1 MKLGIIYLATGE
13 YHKFWREFYMTCE
26 RYFCLDIEKGYEI
39 FTDTPE
45 EFEIYND
52 KNICLHKIDD
62 LGWIVNT
69 SYKSKY
75 ICNIRVELLKY
86 DYVFY
91 INSNFLFT
99 APIYAKEIL
108 PDASDDYLTALSFD
122 HYLQVDVENYPYDR
136 QPESLAYI
144 PIGQGKRYFQGGFY
158 GGRTREMLLL
168 SDWCCEAIAQDF
180 NRKIIARF
188 HDESYINRYML
199 DKQPKVLN
207 DEYALQHIWPYH
219 GPHKAIIRNKEE
231 LLGTHVLGRLKE
243 VYTDTSL
250 SFLLDEHLCFRPGGI
265 VNLYGGLGNQ
275 MFGYA
280 YCLYMQKRDTQ
291 RRWWTDAYACLNTND
306 HNGYELNKI
315 FFGINASLELSDEIH
330 QKLSQISD
338 RYKNNNNESHLSR
351 VQDFIPS
358 DKPLVICNGC
368 WQCYP
373 YVEAC
378 AEELRQQFRF
388 DETKLSKKSKN
399 ILDVISNRC
408 TVSIHIRRGDYLKGN
423 NEWLYGG
430 ICTIAYYQ
438 AAMLQL
444 EEKLREKP
452 YYFFFSD
459 EPDWV
464 KKYFNLPNSRII
476 DWNQKEESWQDL
488 CLMAAC
494 RHHIIAN
501 SSFSWWGAWLGQ
513 HEGTLTIAPDV
524 WYNTTHTPDLL
535 PTEWIRIPIPS
546 SSELLQRLCNDLI
559 LRSSYLESLGLQ
571 VGKMGAVL
579 FFFHYARYTG
589 NVLYENYAE
598 ELLDEVYND
607 VNKGISYGFANGL
620 CGIGWAVEYLVKQEF
635 IEGDTDDALEEID
648 RQVMVYNP
656 TRISDYSFANGLD
669 GIVCYVLSRLLSPR
683 APKAPLPFD
692 ERYRKELYLACR
704 NIPIEEQTTYTHS
717 YINLLEKGDCDYSFN
732 DVLEQL
738 FELSEDVFNMKGMT
752 WETGIKMMKRVKENN
767 YLL

>member
-1 MKLGIIYLATGE
+1 MATGA
-13 YHKFWREFYMTCE
+13 YHKFWKDFYITCE
-26 RYFCLDIEKGYEI
+26 QYFCMDIEKGYEI
-39 FTDTPE
+39 FTDSPDD
-45 EFEIYND
+45 FKKVND
-52 KNICLHKIDD
+52 TNVYIHKIED

-75 ICNIRVELLKY
+75 ICSIREELKKY

-99 APIYAKEIL
+99 APIYAEEVL
-108 PDASDDYLTALSFD
+108 PDASNDYLTALSFD
-122 HYLQVDVENYPYDR
+122 HYLQVDVRNYPYDR
-136 QPESLAYI
+136 QPNCLAYI

-158 GGRTREMLLL
+158 GGRTKEMLLL
-168 SDWCCEAIAQDF
+168 SDWCKEAIAHDF
-180 NRKIIARF
+180 NKKIVARF

-199 DKQPKVLN
+199 DKKPKVLN
-207 DEYALQHIWPYH
+207 DGYALQHIWPYH
-219 GPHKAIIRNKEE
+219 GPHKAVVRNKEE
-231 LLGTHVLGRLKE
+231 VLGIHVLGRLKE

-280 YCLYMQKRDTQ
+280 FCLYMQKKDSQ
-291 RRWWTDAYACLNTND
+291 RHWWIDAYACQNSNV

-315 FFGINASLELSDEIH
+315 FIGINASSELSEESH
-330 QKLSQISD
+330 QKLSQVSD
-338 RYKNNNNESHLSR
+338 KYKTNIKELHLSQ
-351 VQDFIPS
+351 VQTFISS
-358 DKPLVICNGC
+358 DKSLVIYNGC

-378 AEELRQQFRF
+378 ADELRQQFQF
-388 DETKLSKKSKN
+388 DETQLNEKNKK
-399 ILDVISNRC
+399 ILEIISHRC
-408 TVSIHIRRGDYLKGN
+408 TVSVHIRRGDYLKGN

-430 ICTIAYYQ
+430 ICTVAYYQ

-444 EEKLREKP
+444 EEMLPEKP
-452 YYFFFSD
+452 YYLFFSD

-464 KKYFNLPNSRII
+464 KEYFNLPNSEII
-476 DWNQKEESWQDL
+476 DWNRKEESWQDL

-513 HEGTLTIAPDV
+513 HEDTLTIAPDL

-535 PTEWIRIPIPS
+535 PLQWIRIPIPS
-546 SSELLQRLCNDLI
+546 SVELLQRLCNELI
-559 LRSSYLESLGLQ
+559 LRSSYWDSLGLQ

-598 ELLDEVYND
+598 ELFDEVYND

-620 CGIGWAVEYLVKQEF
+620 CGIGWAVEYLIKQEF

-704 NIPIEEQTTYTHS
+704 NIPIEERTTYTHS

-767 YLL
+767 YSR

>member
-1 MKLGIIYLATGE
+1 MKIGIIYLATGA
-13 YHKFWREFYMTCE
+13 YNKFWKDFYCTCE
-26 RYFCLDIEKGYEI
+26 QYFCVDAEKEYEL
-39 FTDTPE
+39 FTDSPE
-45 EFEIYND
+45 SIGCGPSANVHVRQIE
-52 KNICLHKIDD
+52 D

-69 SYKSKY
+69 SYKSEY
-75 ICNIRVELLKY
+75 ICSIREELEEY

-99 APIYAKEIL
+99 IPIYAEEVL
-108 PDASDDYLTALSFD
+108 PDASNDYLTALSFD
-122 HYLQVDVENYPYDR
+122 HYLQVDVRNYPYDR
-136 QPESLAYI
+136 QPDCLAYI

-168 SDWCCEAIAQDF
+168 SDWCRKAIAQDF
-180 NRKIIARF
+180 NKKIVARF

-199 DKQPKVLN
+199 DKNPKVLN

-219 GPHKAIIRNKEE
+219 GSHKAVVRNKEE
-231 LLGTHVLGRLKE
+231 VLGTHVLGQQKE
-243 VYTDTSL
+243 VYTDISL

-280 YCLYMQKRDTQ
+280 FCLYMQKQDSQ
-291 RRWWTDAYACLNTND
+291 RRWWTDAYACRSSNV

-315 FFGINASLELSDEIH
+315 FIGIDASSELSEENH

-338 RYKNNNNESHLSR
+338 KHKINIKERHLSK
-351 VQDFIPS
+351 VQTFTSS
-358 DKPLVICNGC
+358 DKSLTIYNGC
-368 WQCYP
+368 WQCYS

-378 AEELRQQFRF
+378 GDELRQQFQF
-388 DETKLSKKSKN
+388 DETQLDEKN
-399 ILDVISNRC
+399 KRLLEVISNRC
-408 TVSIHIRRGDYLKGN
+408 TVSVHIRRGDYLKGN

-430 ICTIAYYQ
+430 ICTTAYYQ

-444 EEKLREKP
+444 EAMLPEKP
-452 YYFFFSD
+452 YYLFFSD

-464 KKYFNLPNSRII
+464 KEYFNLPNSEII
-476 DWNQKEESWQDL
+476 DWNRKEESWQDL

-494 RHHIIAN
+494 RHHIITN

-513 HEGTLTIAPDV
+513 HEDTLTIAPDV

-535 PTEWIRIPIPS
+535 PLQWIRISIPPS
-546 SSELLQRLCNDLI
+546 VELLQRLCNELI
-559 LRSSYLESLGLQ
+559 LRSSYWDSLGLQ
-571 VGKMGAVL
+571 LGKMGAVL

-589 NVLYENYAE
+589 NALYENYAE
-598 ELLDEVYND
+598 ELFDEIYND
-607 VNKGISYGFANGL
+607 VNKGINYGFANGL
-620 CGIGWAVEYLVKQEF
+620 CGIGWAVEYLVKQGF

-648 RQVMVYNP
+648 RQVMVYDP
-656 TRISDYSFANGLD
+656 TRISDYLFANGLD

-683 APKAPLPFD
+683 APEASLPFD
-692 ERYRKELYLACR
+692 ERYRKELYLACK
-704 NIPIEEQTTYTHS
+704 NIPIEEQTIYIRS
-717 YINLLEKGDCDYSFN
+717 YINLLEKGDCAYSFN

-738 FELSEDVFNMKGMT
+738 FELSEDVFNMKGLT
-752 WETGIKMMKRVKENN
+752 WETGIKMMRRIK
-767 YLL
+767 

>member
-1 MKLGIIYLATGE
+1 MKLGIIYLATGD
-13 YHKFWREFYMTCE
+13 YHKFWKDFYITCE
-26 RYFCLDIEKGYEI
+26 QYFCMDIEKGNEI

-45 EFEIYND
+45 EFEIIND
-52 KNICLHKIDD
+52 INVCIHKIND

-75 ICNIRVELLKY
+75 ICNIREKLVKY

-99 APIYAKEIL
+99 APIYVKEVL
-108 PDASDDYLTALSFD
+108 PDASDNYLTALSFD
-122 HYLQVDVENYPYDR
+122 HYLQVDVKNYPYDR
-136 QPESLAYI
+136 QLDSLAYV
-144 PIGQGKRYFQGGFY
+144 PIGQGKRYVQGGFY
-158 GGRTREMLLL
+158 EGRTREMLLF
-168 SDWCCEAIAQDF
+168 SDWFSEAIAQDF
-180 NRKIIARF
+180 NRIIVAYF

-199 DKQPKVLN
+199 DKKPKVLN

-219 GPHKAIIRNKEE
+219 GSHKAVVRNEE
-231 LLGTHVLGRLKE
+231 EMLGTHVLGRLKE
-243 VYTDTSL
+243 VYANASL
-250 SFLLDEHLCFRPGGI
+250 SFLLDDHLCFHPGGI

-280 YCLYMQKRDTQ
+280 FCLYMQKQDSK
-291 RRWWTDAYACLNTND
+291 RRWWTDAYACLKSNR

-315 FFGINASLELSDEIH
+315 FTDINASSELSEESH

-338 RYKNNNNESHLSR
+338 RHKIYIKEAHLSR
-351 VQDFIPS
+351 VQTFISS
-358 DKPLVICNGC
+358 DKLLVIYNGC

-378 AEELRQQFRF
+378 TNELQQQFQF
-388 DETKLSKKSKN
+388 DDTQLNEKNKKL
-399 ILDVISNRC
+399 LEVISNRC
-408 TVSIHIRRGDYLKGN
+408 TVSVHIRRGDYLKGN

-430 ICTIAYYQ
+430 ICTVAYYQ
-438 AAMLQL
+438 AAMLQQ
-444 EEKLREKP
+444 EEMLPKKP
-452 YYFFFSD
+452 YYLFFSD

-464 KKYFNLPNSRII
+464 KEYFNLPDSEII
-476 DWNQKEESWQDL
+476 DWNRKEESWQDL

-501 SSFSWWGAWLGQ
+501 SSFSWWGAWLEQ
-513 HEGTLTIAPDV
+513 HEDTLTIAPDV
-524 WYNTTHTPDLL
+524 WYNTPHTPDLL
-535 PTEWIRIPIPS
+535 PLQWIKIPIPS
-546 SSELLQRLCNDLI
+546 SVELLQRLCNELI
-559 LRSSYLESLGLQ
+559 LRSSYWDSLG
-571 VGKMGAVL
+571 L

-598 ELLDEVYND
+598 ELFDG

-620 CGIGWAVEYLVKQEF
+620 CGIGWTVEYLVKQEF

-683 APKAPLPFD
+683 APKGSLPFD
-692 ERYRKELYLACR
+692 EKYHKELYLACK
-704 NIPIEEQTTYTHS
+704 NIPIEERTTYTHS

-732 DVLEQL
+732 DILEQL
-738 FELSEDVFNMKGMT
+738 FELSEDVFNMKGMN

-767 YLL
+767 YSL

>member
-1 MKLGIIYLATGE
+1 MGNFSKT
-13 YHKFWREFYMTCE
+13 
-26 RYFCLDIEKGYEI
+26 
-39 FTDTPE
+39 
-45 EFEIYND
+45 
-52 KNICLHKIDD
+52 NIKELH
-62 LGWIVNT
+62 
-69 SYKSKY
+69 
-75 ICNIRVELLKY
+75 
-86 DYVFY
+86 
-91 INSNFLFT
+91 
-99 APIYAKEIL
+99 
-108 PDASDDYLTALSFD
+108 
-122 HYLQVDVENYPYDR
+122 
-136 QPESLAYI
+136 
-144 PIGQGKRYFQGGFY
+144 
-158 GGRTREMLLL
+158 
-168 SDWCCEAIAQDF
+168 
-180 NRKIIARF
+180 
-188 HDESYINRYML
+188 
-199 DKQPKVLN
+199 
-207 DEYALQHIWPYH
+207 
-219 GPHKAIIRNKEE
+219 
-231 LLGTHVLGRLKE
+231 
-243 VYTDTSL
+243 
-250 SFLLDEHLCFRPGGI
+250 
-265 VNLYGGLGNQ
+265 
-275 MFGYA
+275 
-280 YCLYMQKRDTQ
+280 
-291 RRWWTDAYACLNTND
+291 
-306 HNGYELNKI
+306 
-315 FFGINASLELSDEIH
+315 
-330 QKLSQISD
+330 LSQVQTFIS
-338 RYKNNNNESHLSR
+338 
-351 VQDFIPS
+351 S
-358 DKPLVICNGC
+358 DKSLVIYNGC

-378 AEELRQQFRF
+378 ADELRQQFQF
-388 DETKLSKKSKN
+388 DETQLNEKNKK
-399 ILDVISNRC
+399 ILEIISHRC
-408 TVSIHIRRGDYLKGN
+408 TVSVHIRRGDYLKGN

-430 ICTIAYYQ
+430 ICTVAYYQ

-444 EEKLREKP
+444 EEMLPEKP
-452 YYFFFSD
+452 YYLFFSD

-464 KKYFNLPNSRII
+464 KEYFNLPNSEII
-476 DWNQKEESWQDL
+476 DWNRKEESWQNL

-513 HEGTLTIAPDV
+513 HEDTLTIAPDV

-535 PTEWIRIPIPS
+535 PLQWIRIPIPS
-546 SSELLQRLCNDLI
+546 SVELLQRLCNELI
-559 LRSSYLESLGLQ
+559 LRSSYWDSLGLQ

-598 ELLDEVYND
+598 ELFDEVYND

-704 NIPIEEQTTYTHS
+704 NIPIEERTTYTHS

-767 YLL
+767 YSR